1 MKEIFHKNIIFYFFT
16 ILLKINI
23 ILTDCNID
31 KPILK
36 DNNCQ
41 LIYCNEEQ
49 FATNICKINNS
60 IINTQWLN
68 RIIRIS
74 DNDYR
79 FINIASNTKG
89 DIFIETSPISEGS
102 RRIFYAFTNNGMPY
116 FKNSENN
123 EESSFY
129 IMDEIETD
137 LIRHE
142 SELINIVLKNVE
154 DKEYLMSISINGY
167 AEIYDFNSGKR
178 KYVSTNSFFG
188 VTPLS
193 LINISVLLKI
203 GNYYNIFFPICFKA
217 DDGKHYFYL
226 TKYNFSSIDISN
238 GSSYKISESTN
249 FYAFFRNI
257 IIVLIVYIITLN
269 NSCFMLKSSIIG
281 CFFYHSTYQYTLNLF
296 DSDLR
301 HLTTLNLVDG
311 KSGDSYTFSKE
322 SIIRKEL

>member
-1 MKEIFHKNIIFYFFT
+1 
-16 ILLKINI
+16 
-23 ILTDCNID
+23 
-31 KPILK
+31 
-36 DNNCQ
+36 
-41 LIYCNEEQ
+41 
-49 FATNICKINNS
+49 
-60 IINTQWLN
+60 
-68 RIIRIS
+68 
-74 DNDYR
+74 
-79 FINIASNTKG
+79 
-89 DIFIETSPISEGS
+89 
-102 RRIFYAFTNNGMPY
+102 
-116 FKNSENN
+116 
-123 EESSFY
+123 
-129 IMDEIETD
+129 MDEIETD

-167 AEIYDFNSGKR
+167 AEIYDFNNGKR

-203 GNYYNIFFPICFKA
+203 GNYYNIFFLICFKA

-257 IIVLIVYIITLN
+257 I
-269 NSCFMLKSSIIG
+269 SCFMLKSSIIG